1 MAVSMVT
8 SGRPLLTWWAAS
20 PVGKCRKVVVTEPS
34 CNKQQSISFGYILP
48 KWKIYVNDMFF
59 KQTIIF
65 DLANTINKIILQTER
80 NLFQCLYFQ
89 KLKIPKV
96 TNLCKVFLLGTSEES
111 CIVLS
116 LKSWVWCALTNGP
129 LSFTWPL
136 CVTPVMIFGWLQDY
150 YLYESYYY
158 FPIPT
163 LEQLCMSF
171 VCPSTLKLLCVT
183 HVLPI
188 NSRATL
194 HDMSPTVRGHRLS
207 TPRWCTEGV
216 CARRHVHHILHVLD
230 ERVVCNKQ

>member
-96 TNLCKVFLLGTSEES
+96 TNLCKVFSLGTSEES
-111 CIVLS
+111 CIYVLS
-116 LKSWVWCALTNGP
+116 LVMSLVWTYK
-129 LSFTWPL
+129 WPIIK
-136 CVTPVMIFGWLQDY
+136 TTMYGAKQW
-150 YLYESYYY
+150 S
-158 FPIPT
+158 
-163 LEQLCMSF
+163 
-171 VCPSTLKLLCVT
+171 LLCVS
-183 HVLPI
+183 HQ
-188 NSRATL
+188 S
-194 HDMSPTVRGHRLS
+194 
-207 TPRWCTEGV
+207 
-216 CARRHVHHILHVLD
+216 
-230 ERVVCNKQ
+230 QF